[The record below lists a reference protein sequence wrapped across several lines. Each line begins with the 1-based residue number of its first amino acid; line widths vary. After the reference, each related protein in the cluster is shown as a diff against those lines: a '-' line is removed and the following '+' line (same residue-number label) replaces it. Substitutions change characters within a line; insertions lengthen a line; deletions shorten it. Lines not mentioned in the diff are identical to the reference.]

1 MKNIANTPPLTSIRT
16 GNCIHVSVFK
26 KAETKYAL
34 DCLMLKIHVQE
45 NSSSKKNLS

>member
-16 GNCIHVSVFK
+16 GNYM

-34 DCLMLKIHVQE
+34 DCLMLKIQE
-45 NSSSKKNLS
+45 NSSSK